1 MPRGAGE
8 PAGARAP
15 FYAACVAYLPRRSAS
30 FRPRAT
36 LALLYFLVFFFVFC
50 FLLVGPA
57 LWRGFQAVASD
68 PDPAQW
74 EAAQQ
79 AVQQAMAPRLWIA
92 VALAA
97 AATVIGGRTGVLP
110 GSRDKL

>member
-15 FYAACVAYLPRRSAS
+15 FYAAVVADLPRRPAS

-36 LALLYFLVFFFVFC
+36 LALLYFLVFFFGFC
-50 FLLVGPA
+50 FLLVGPV
-57 LWRGFQAVASD
+57 LWRGFQAVSSD
-68 PDPAQW
+68 PTQW
-74 EAAQQ
+74 DAAQQ

-110 GSRDKL
+110 GSREKL